1 MDRPTDAFEQL
12 LRLLREEP
20 EKRQAVLQALF
31 PEAGV
36 LQGLLALAGLPTEM
50 RGLTREVR
58 ALGERV
64 DRLEAAV
71 TRLAE
76 AQARTEARV
85 GRLEDAVVR
94 LAEAQAR
101 TEETVAR
108 LAERMTQAEERLAR
122 LEEAVTHLAERMAQ
136 AEERLSRLEA
146 AVVHLTERMAQAEER
161 LARLEETVARLADAQ
176 ARTEAEVAR
185 LVEAQAEM
193 ARRLGALEQAFQ
205 LHRRSMED
213 FVRRTGPLV
222 EANLGRV
229 LERILRARGWRLR
242 TAPAPL
248 DLGDFEVDLVAQ
260 AATAAGQ
267 TVWVLGEVRGRV
279 RAADIQEVARKFRA
293 PETWQRLAQVGI
305 TRPALIYLGGLAVSL
320 GTEATAER
328 AGLGLFDPRGERV
341 PAAAWPPEP
350 GEPMG

>member
-1 MDRPTDAFEQL
+1 MALPADAFELL

-20 EKRQAVLQALF
+20 EKRQALLAALF
-31 PEAGV
+31 PEAGL
-36 LQGLLALAGLPTEM
+36 LQGLLALAGLPAEV

-76 AQARTEARV
+76 TQARTEERV
-85 GRLEDAVVR
+85 GRLEEAVARLAERMAQAEERLTRLEEAVVR

-101 TEETVAR
+101 TEAEIAR
-108 LAERMTQAEERLAR
+108 L
-122 LEEAVTHLAERMAQ
+122 
-136 AEERLSRLEA
+136 
-146 AVVHLTERMAQAEER
+146 
-161 LARLEETVARLADAQ
+161 
-176 ARTEAEVAR
+176 TEA
-185 LVEAQAEM
+185 LTT
-193 ARRLGALEQAFQ
+193 LERSFQ
-205 LHRRSMED
+205 HHRRSMED
-213 FVRRTGPLV
+213 VVRRVGPLV

-229 LERILRARGWRLR
+229 LERILRARGWRLL

-248 DLGDFEVDLVAQ
+248 DLGDFEVDLVAR

-279 RAADIQEVARKFRA
+279 RPSDVHETARKFRA
-293 PETWQRLAQVGI
+293 PETWRRLEAAGI
-305 TRPALIYLGGLAVSL
+305 TRPALICLGGLAVYL
-320 GTEATAER
+320 GTEVTAER
-328 AGLGLFDPRGERV
+328 AGLGLFDLRGERV

-350 GEPMG
+350 VEPTG

>member
-36 LQGLLALAGLPTEM
+36 LQGLLALAGLPTEV

-64 DRLEAAV
+64 DRL
-71 TRLAE
+71 AE
-76 AQARTEARV
+76 AQARTEERV

-94 LAEAQAR
+94 LTEAQAR
-101 TEETVAR
+101 TAET
-108 LAERMTQAEERLAR
+108 
-122 LEEAVTHLAERMAQ
+122 
-136 AEERLSRLEA
+136 
-146 AVVHLTERMAQAEER
+146 VVHLTERMVQAEER

-176 ARTEAEVAR
+176 ARTEAEIAR
-185 LVEAQAEM
+185 LTEAQAEM

-205 LHRRSMED
+205 NHRRSMED

-267 TVWVLGEVRGRV
+267 TIWVLGEVRGRV

-293 PETWQRLAQVGI
+293 PETWRRLAQVGI
-305 TRPALIYLGGLAVSL
+305 TRPALIYLGGLAVYL
-320 GTEATAER
+320 GTEATAGR
-328 AGLGLFDPRGERV
+328 AGLGLFDLRGERV
-341 PAAAWPPEP
+341 PAVAWPPEP
-350 GEPMG
+350 GEPPR